1 MRNITVAE
9 AQGFCWGV
17 ERALDIVDQ
26 YDQVS
31 ILGDLIHNKQVVA
44 DLEKNNKKI
53 VHEIT
58 GHENHPIVI
67 TAHGTRIENFEKI
80 ASFNLEVVDT
90 TCPLVSVIY
99 NAGAKLESEG
109 YRILIIG
116 DKNHIEVQGIASRL
130 MDPIIVNN
138 QEEVISK
145 DLPEKIGV
153 VSQSTFSPEKFDK
166 IVDAI
171 QQKVEDVRVRN
182 TICSPTKKRQISA
195 EKLAKKVDIMIVI
208 GGYHSSNTKKLAE
221 LTSKYVE
228 THHIE
233 TEEQL
238 VPDWFISKKEIGITA
253 GASTADWIIEKVR
266 GKIKSFG

>member
-1 MRNITVAE
+1 MKNIIVAE

-26 YDQVS
+26 YDHVS

-58 GHENHPIVI
+58 GSEKHPIVI

-80 ASFNLEVVDT
+80 AALNLELVDT

-99 NAGAKLESEG
+99 NAGAKLEKEG

-116 DKNHIEVQGIASRL
+116 DKDHIEVQGIASRL
-130 MDPIIVNN
+130 AQPFIVNTR
-138 QEEVISK
+138 EEIVDL

-153 VSQSTFSPEKFDK
+153 VSQSTFSPEKFDI

-171 QQKVEDVRVRN
+171 RQKVDDINVRN

-195 EKLAKKVDIMIVI
+195 EQLAKRVDIMIVI

-228 THHIE
+228 TYHIE

-238 VPDWFISKKEIGITA
+238 EPDWFISKKEIGITA
-253 GASTADWIIEKVR
+253 GASTADWTIEKVR
-266 GKIKSFG
+266 EKIKNFG